1 MTATVPLLQGET
13 ALVTGAGS
21 GIGAAVARGLAAH
34 GARVVAVGTT
44 LAKVRETQQAIEAEG
59 GQAWAYLLDVRE
71 REQCNALAARVATEV
86 GPVSVLVNNAGVIRY
101 AALDSL
107 EVDQAWED
115 VIETN
120 LAGPFHMVR
129 AFLGQLKATRG
140 RVINLSSIA
149 ASIYTNNTVGYSA
162 SKGGVRSLT
171 VAMAR
176 ELGGHGIRVNAIAP
190 GAVATG
196 MSPSA
201 QDPAKLAALA
211 RRVPL
216 GRIGQ
221 PQDMVGPVVFLASSL
236 SAYVTGETLV
246 VDGGYLT
253 N

>member
-1 MTATVPLLQGET
+1 MTTTVPLLQGDI

-44 LAKVRETQQAIEAEG
+44 LNKVRETQQAIEAEG
-59 GQAWAYLLDVRE
+59 GQAWSYLLDVRE
-71 REQCNALAARVATEV
+71 REQCRALAARVASEV

-101 AALDSL
+101 AALD
-107 EVDQAWED
+107 EADVDQAWED

-120 LAGPFHMVR
+120 LSGPFHMVR
-129 AFLGQLKATRG
+129 ALLGQLKATRG

-149 ASIYTNNTVGYSA
+149 ASIYTHNTVGYSA

-201 QDPAKLAALA
+201 QDPVKLAALA